1 VFLVVGVGLEVG
13 VNRFVPRS
21 FFDQVREESASVS
34 RDSMQRLRV
43 WVSKLY
49 SLLLGVLSD
58 PQLGASV
65 ERLAQK
71 MCRDVSMRV
80 LNADVVPEHFPLKID
95 ELVQKL
101 FTAVYKAVSDPENL
115 RQLVEQGAVE
125 PTTDA
130 VKSYAMRL
138 AYEILG
144 ACLEATLIRVGVTV

>member
-1 VFLVVGVGLEVG
+1 VFLVVVGLEVG
-13 VNRFVPRS
+13 VNRFVSRS

-34 RDSMQRLRV
+34 RDSMQRLRA
-43 WVSKLY
+43 WVSRLY

-65 ERLAQK
+65 ERFAQK
-71 MCRDVSMRV
+71 MCRDVSMRI
-80 LNADVVPEHFPLKID
+80 LNVDVVPEHFPLKID

-101 FTAVYKAVSDPENL
+101 FTAVYRAVSDPENL
-115 RQLVEQGAVE
+115 RQLVEQGVVE

-138 AYEILG
+138 SYEILG
-144 ACLEATLIRVGVTV
+144 ACFEATLIRVGVTV